1 MALYHLKSSSSA
13 CQTLPLK
20 QNEET
25 NQNRHA
31 LPNEKKKNNFDSR
44 MHAFILLHFVT
55 ANADYLLVIYLLKQM
70 SSVG

>member
-1 MALYHLKSSSSA
+1 MALYHLKSSR
-13 CQTLPLK
+13 QRV
-20 QNEET
+20 
-25 NQNRHA
+25 RHY
-31 LPNEKKKNNFDSR
+31 LLSKMKKPIKTGMPSQMKKKNNFDSR